1 MYIGEIYDRQ
11 SEKFHHSKGVAM
23 QIVEF
28 CNMAFKAL
36 EPAHKDGIVSSRKY
50 KVRYK

>member
-1 MYIGEIYDRQ
+1 MIDSRKSSITA
-11 SEKFHHSKGVAM
+11 KVAM

-50 KVRYK
+50 KVILNK